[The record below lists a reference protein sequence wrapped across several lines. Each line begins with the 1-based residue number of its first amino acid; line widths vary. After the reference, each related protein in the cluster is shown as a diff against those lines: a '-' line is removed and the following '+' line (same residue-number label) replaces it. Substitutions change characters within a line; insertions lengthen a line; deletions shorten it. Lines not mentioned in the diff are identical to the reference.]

1 MSESALVSNEEILV
15 RILHKD
21 WIVDGVLQTNAFAL
35 RNGETYIS
43 VNRPSVDSFSTDVID
58 FVRKHK
64 GYQIEDGSSFQQA
77 VLNAGDVRG
86 ISVSF
91 NQKTANLT
99 VEVEPRDNNI
109 KSHAGIF
116 TIIEGNN
123 IKGGSQQELVIQ
135 DGQKLSYEAIHLKV
149 QYALLALSQ
158 LEKQKL

>member
-1 MSESALVSNEEILV
+1 MSESALVSNEENLV

-91 NQKTANLT
+91 NQKTVNPT

-116 TIIEGNN
+116 TRIEGNN

>member
-1 MSESALVSNEEILV
+1 MSESALVSNEENLV

-43 VNRPSVDSFSTDVID
+43 VNRPSVDSFSTDVSD

-116 TIIEGNN
+116 TRIEGNN
-123 IKGGSQQELVIQ
+123 IKGGSQQELFFQEGSKV
-135 DGQKLSYEAIHLKV
+135 SYEAIHLKV